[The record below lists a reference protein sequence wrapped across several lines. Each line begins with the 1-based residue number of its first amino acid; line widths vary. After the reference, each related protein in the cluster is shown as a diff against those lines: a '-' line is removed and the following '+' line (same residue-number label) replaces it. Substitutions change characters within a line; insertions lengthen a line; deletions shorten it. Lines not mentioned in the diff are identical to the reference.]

1 MTQLSKLSLTSDRDY
16 LEIYQDGAIT
26 LNANGTPDAD
36 STFPADPSAPF
47 GFASSTTITH
57 NLGSVPLVRAFWDP
71 DKNGKWYG
79 EKSSFKDPWL
89 KVIATTTTVKLIMN
103 TDGAA
108 KTAIPVFYRIYDFGN
123 KAITSDS
130 RIDKIFTKDDTT
142 GIALLSAGSFFVTET
157 LLTIPHN
164 GGEAPL
170 YTVQF
175 SEDNTNWYPA
185 GSVIVGPFD
194 TTSGPPGG
202 PYARYYFTSVYCYVD
217 ATNLYVVMENN
228 YSTNKTLY
236 IRYALDYRQ

>member
-89 KVIATTTTVKLIMN
+89 KVIVTDTYVKLIMN
-103 TDGAA
+103 TDGGA
-108 KTAIPVFYRIYDFGN
+108 KTAIPVFYRIYDLGN
-123 KAITSDS
+123 VAVTSDS
-130 RIDKIFTKDDTT
+130 RIDKIFAKGQT
-142 GIALLSAGSFFVTET
+142 SGSVGSSPSSLDITEAT
-157 LLTIPHN
+157 IIIPHS
-164 GGEAPL
+164 GGELPI

-175 SEDNTNWYPA
+175 SEDQVNWYSS
-185 GSVIVGPFD
+185 GTSIVGPPD
-194 TTSGPPGG
+194 PLSGPPGN
-202 PYARYYFTSVYCYVD
+202 PSRFFNTSIYCYID
-217 ATNLYVVMENN
+217 ASNLYVVLQNN
-228 YSTNKTLY
+228 YATSKTIY
-236 IRYALDYRQ
+236 IRYALDYIQ